1 MRGRYDGYSAGT
13 KPLCI
18 RYLQKLET
26 RKRMRLFAR
35 SVGLPAAGIAFVGL
49 CVLAQVRGRPTA
61 PVTQRQDDLSSLQE
75 QDRPGQSQGRAFYFT
90 RAIYSSYT
98 GDFGYRGGRG
108 KGWWVDFPTADRL
121 FMVGVRR
128 LTGIDAYEYENTV
141 RLDDPELRRFPFLY
155 ALEVGYM
162 ALTEPEIKGL
172 RDYLLA
178 GGFLV
183 IDDFWGT
190 YEWQNF
196 EAEISRVLPE
206 YPIVDIPMDHP
217 LLSSF
222 YEVDSIIQIPN
233 VGQGRMGGPTW
244 ERDGYVPALK
254 GIFDERDRLMVVI
267 NWNTDLGDA
276 WEWADDPWYPWKFSL
291 FAYQIGVNMIVYG
304 MSH

>member
-1 MRGRYDGYSAGT
+1 MC
-13 KPLCI
+13 L
-18 RYLQKLET
+18 
-26 RKRMRLFAR
+26 
-35 SVGLPAAGIAFVGL
+35 GL
-49 CVLAQVRGRPTA
+49 CGLALAQPNRVV
-61 PVTQRQDDLSSLQE
+61 PVTQQRHTVSSMQDGAGE
-75 QDRPGQSQGRAFYFT
+75 RRSQGRAFYFT
-90 RAIYSSYT
+90 RAIYSSYAR
-98 GDFGYRGGRG
+98 DFGYGRRGRRG
-108 KGWWVDFPTADRL
+108 SWAIDFPTADRL

-128 LTGIDAYEYENTV
+128 LTGIDAYEYENPV

-155 ALEVGYM
+155 ALEVGDM
-162 ALTEPEIKGL
+162 SLTEPEVEGL
-172 RDYLLA
+172 RNYLLA

-196 EAEISRVLPE
+196 EAEITRVLPE
-206 YPIVDIPMDHP
+206 YPIVDIPFDHE

-222 YEVDSIIQIPN
+222 YEIDSIIQVPN

-254 GIFDERDRLMVVI
+254 GIFDEHDRLMVVI

-291 FAYQIGVNMIVYG
+291 FAYQMGVNMIVYG

>member
-1 MRGRYDGYSAGT
+1 MMIS
-13 KPLCI
+13 P
-18 RYLQKLET
+18 
-26 RKRMRLFAR
+26 R
-35 SVGLPAAGIAFVGL
+35 SVSLSAAGIACLGL
-49 CVLAQVRGRPTA
+49 CGLALAHPRWVMPSPQGRRTPPSMA
-61 PVTQRQDDLSSLQE
+61 NQIAEGRK
-75 QDRPGQSQGRAFYFT
+75 QGRAFYFT
-90 RAIYSSYT
+90 RAIYTSYSR
-98 GDFGYRGGRG
+98 DFGFGRG
-108 KGWWVDFPTADRL
+108 RGRGSWAIDFPTADRL

-128 LTGIDAYEYENTV
+128 LTGIDAYEYENPI

-162 ALTEPEIKGL
+162 SLTDAEVEGL
-172 RDYLLA
+172 RNYLLA

-206 YPIVDIPMDHP
+206 YAIEDIPLDHD

-222 YEVDSIIQIPN
+222 YQIDSIIQVPN
-233 VGQGRMGGPTW
+233 VGNGRRGGPTW
-244 ERDGYVPALK
+244 ERDGYVPFLK
-254 GIFDERDRLMVVI
+254 GIFDEHDRLMVVI

-276 WEWADDPWYPWKFSL
+276 WEWADDPWYPWKYSL
-291 FAYQIGVNMIVYG
+291 FAYQMGVNMIVYG